1 MNTLTLEHLIKYRRF
16 IAIFAILVSVFAWVT
31 ELTGLVYICPY
42 CRVQRTVIGILG
54 IMLLVFT
61 KPNWLVKYFALFF
74 GFLGAVVAAMQHF
87 NGWKKISAGKFSFNE
102 NIFIDSFLLS
112 GFALFIII
120 GLVCLILLNN
130 VYNTLNNHK

>member
-61 KPNWLVKYFALFF
+61 KPNWLVKYFALVF

>member
-1 MNTLTLEHLIKYRRF
+1 MSTLTLEHLIKYRRF
-16 IAIFAILVSVFAWVT
+16 IAIFILVSVFAWVT

-61 KPNWLVKYFALFF
+61 KPNWLVKYFALVF

-102 NIFIDSFLLS
+102 NVFIDSFLLS

>member
-1 MNTLTLEHLIKYRRF
+1 MNILTLEHLIKYRRF

-31 ELTGLVYICPY
+31 ELAGLVYICPY

-61 KPNWLVKYFALFF
+61 KPNWLVKYFALVF